1 MNDNNN
7 VPRIPKEVIDRVFDG
22 QDGSKDA
29 TSTRDIVHAV
39 FDGQKMTNNPAPMGA
54 TNVQPLYGCP
64 VQPPAMTPRPDI
76 VWGSSTPSFP
86 YGGNPIYSI
95 PQWAQP
101 MKPICG
107 SLNNGDNPH
116 IRITGAEFVVDQWRL
131 GALYRIMSPKIQCK
145 AFLVKKAYDK
155 LTFSTV
161 DENGVTKE
169 IEITADELCKDL
181 HQVDIGSMTDLFGA
195 TYIFPEF

>member
-1 MNDNNN
+1 MSDNT
-7 VPRIPKEVIDRVFDG
+7 PKLPKEVIDRVFDG

-29 TSTRDIVHAV
+29 TSTHDIVHAV
-39 FDGQKMTNNPAPMGA
+39 FSGAQQMTDRPAPMD
-54 TNVQPLYGCP
+54 TPNVQPLYGCP
-64 VQPPAMTPRPDI
+64 VQPPRMSPRPDI
-76 VWGSSTPSFP
+76 VWEPPTPSIP
-86 YGGNPIYSI
+86 YGGNPIYTI

-107 SLNNGDNPH
+107 SLNNGNNPH
-116 IRITGAEFVVDQWRL
+116 VRITGAEFVVDQWRL
-131 GALYRIMSPKIQCK
+131 GALYRIMSPKTQCK
-145 AFLVKKAYDK
+145 AFLIKKAYDK

-181 HQVDIGSMTDLFGA
+181 HQVDIGSMTDRFGA